1 MSNEARRNN
10 SPMEKER
17 RPATETRRDADGPLE
32 ERMNK
37 RTILI
42 SGGRRLIFYSFV
54 SEGKRPL
61 SRPEGEPE

>member
-1 MSNEARRNN
+1 MSNEARRND
-10 SPMEKER
+10 SPTQGGQ

-42 SGGRRLIFYSFV
+42 SGGRRLIFYGFA
-54 SEGKRPL
+54 SEGKSPL